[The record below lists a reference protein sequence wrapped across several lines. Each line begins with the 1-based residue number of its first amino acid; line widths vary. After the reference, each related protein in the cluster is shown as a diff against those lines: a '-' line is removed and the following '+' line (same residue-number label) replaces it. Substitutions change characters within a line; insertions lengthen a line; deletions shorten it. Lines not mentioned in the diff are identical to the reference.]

1 MQDLSHQLPDEPSLH
16 TIRRAAKELSI
27 LTLSSTVICVR
38 SRRPKMPR
46 SKRDKEISLTR
57 VRKKGRAANEKLV
70 EKVRKFVDEYEH
82 VVLFTADNMRT
93 TCMNE
98 VRTHFRDDSR
108 FLFGRNSVIAIALGR
123 QPSEEYGKNL
133 HKLSRSISGQCG
145 LMFTQRSAEDIVSFF
160 KNYSRPEY
168 ARSGNVAT
176 RTVSLAAGPLVEVPF
191 NMEPYVRKLGLP
203 VVLQK
208 GVVML
213 ERDHTVCK
221 QGDTLTPEQAK
232 ILEIFG
238 EKLATF
244 RVHVLLLW
252 CKSDGTVRSFARK
265 KSTSKSK

>member
-1 MQDLSHQLPDEPSLH
+1 
-16 TIRRAAKELSI
+16 
-27 LTLSSTVICVR
+27 
-38 SRRPKMPR
+38 MPR

-98 VRTHFRDDSR
+98 VRTHFRDDS
-108 FLFGRNSVIAIALGR
+108 SVIAIALGR

-191 NMEPYVRKLGLP
+191 NMEPYVRKLG
-203 VVLQK
+203 
-208 GVVML
+208 VVML